1 MQWCLVADGGK
12 REGKDEDDWNF
23 KPERSEME
31 IEKCIQKTGV
41 SGVELDGRQIQGA
54 ISSHLSP
61 DEPESGVASRD
72 GRGT

>member
-1 MQWCLVADGGK
+1 
-12 REGKDEDDWNF
+12 
-23 KPERSEME
+23 ME

>member
-1 MQWCLVADGGK
+1 MKMIGILNLNDQK
-12 REGKDEDDWNF
+12 
-23 KPERSEME
+23 ME
-31 IEKCIQKTGV
+31 IEKCIQKTGM